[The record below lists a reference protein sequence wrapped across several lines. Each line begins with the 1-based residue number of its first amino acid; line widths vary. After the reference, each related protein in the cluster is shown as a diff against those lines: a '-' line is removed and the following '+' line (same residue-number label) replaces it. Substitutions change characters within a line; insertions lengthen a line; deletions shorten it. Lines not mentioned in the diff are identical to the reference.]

1 MWMVNPNHQLVDGQN
16 QTYNGLDLGVDQ
28 LTRNLGAALCMV
40 YGEYDYSSWGYV
52 LQMVLL
58 GQIECPVWHIT
69 EYRLL
74 SSSH

>member
-52 LQMVLL
+52 LQMVPFRTNRVPGLAYH
-58 GQIECPVWHIT
+58 GISFIII
-69 EYRLL
+69 
-74 SSSH
+74 